1 MIPGLSPRLETAAEM
16 CRKNTVIADV
26 GTDHALLACFLAGG
40 ARSVIASDIK
50 DGPLRAA
57 ARNVERFGVK
67 NVSVVRSDGLDSIP
81 YADDVVV
88 CGMGGELI
96 ADIVL
101 RCRFVTEN
109 TRFILQ
115 PMTKP
120 DELRRRLYSGGFE
133 IIEERVCRDT
143 GRLYAVMSA
152 RYTGARRE
160 IDELFA
166 MTGKI
171 TDAEYL
177 TRTAD
182 KLMRRVRGMEKS
194 ALPQS
199 GAKEL
204 EELAALIYA
213 RSKEF
218 L

>member
-1 MIPGLSPRLETAAEM
+1 M

-40 ARSVIASDIK
+40 AEAVIASDIRE
-50 DGPLRAA
+50 GPLRAA
-57 ARNVERFGVK
+57 RRNVERFGVK
-67 NVSVVRSDGLDSIP
+67 NVSVVRSDGLDDVP
-81 YADDVVV
+81 FADDVVI

-101 RCRFVTEN
+101 RCRFTTEN
-109 TRFILQ
+109 TLFVLQ
-115 PMTKP
+115 PMTKS
-120 DELRRRLYSGGFE
+120 DVLRRRLYSGGFE

-143 GRLYAVMSA
+143 GRLYTVMSA
-152 RYTGARRE
+152 RYTGTRRE
-160 IDELFA
+160 IDDLFA

-171 TDAEYL
+171 TDTEYL

-194 ALPQS
+194 AVSQS

-204 EELAALIYA
+204 KELAALIYA

>member
-1 MIPGLSPRLETAAEM
+1 M

-40 ARSVIASDIK
+40 AKSVIASDIK

-57 ARNVERFGVK
+57 ARNVERSGVK
-67 NVSVVRSDGLDSIP
+67 NVSVVKSDGLDSIP

-133 IIEERVCRDT
+133 IMEERVCRDA
-143 GRLYAVMSA
+143 GRLYVVMLS
-152 RYTGARRE
+152 RYTGIKRE
-160 IDELFA
+160 IDDFFA
-166 MTGKI
+166 LTGRI

-177 TRTAD
+177 KHTAD
-182 KLMRRVRGMEKS
+182 KLMKRVRGMEKS
-194 ALPQS
+194 SVFQS
-199 GAKEL
+199 GADEL
-204 EELAALIYA
+204 QRLSGLIYA
-213 RSKEF
+213 RAKE
-218 L
+218 LL